1 MVLARSLDSC
11 VNPLGKNE
19 IVVGILALSY
29 VYKRFIQVAL
39 RVAKAAHDRRPL
51 HTPLLSILARL
62 PPLRLGKVL
71 DWVLTSGG
79 LYRRR
84 ARSTR
89 GLMKSAVSPEGVVD
103 GNSVKNVPIDYEQV
117 LVEADSANMRLAAP
131 LDCMSD
137 DPCLSFRSAIG
148 ALSRDELS
156 SQHSDSPLHSQ
167 HDEDEEGLNESGLLD
182 EHDSDDEE
190 DDNNGVF
197 LEDLITDA
205 FSVADEPLSD
215 GDDDQQDVPKSG
227 KVTER
232 FERDG
237 DDLVYT
243 HTLTLA
249 EAICGTQFTIATLDG
264 RQLAV
269 SEDRASPQHVKVIP
283 GEGMFSAKRRCKGDL
298 KIKYNIVFPDLAQR
312 LVLSETLKP
321 SLQPVSSPK

>member
-1 MVLARSLDSC
+1 M
-11 VNPLGKNE
+11 NPLGKNE
-19 IVVGILALSY
+19 IIVGILALSY
-29 VYKRFIQVAL
+29 VYKRFIQVTL

-51 HTPLLSILARL
+51 HTPLLNILARL

-71 DWVLTSGG
+71 DWFLTSGG

-84 ARSTR
+84 ARSMR
-89 GLMKSAVSPEGVVD
+89 GLMKSSVSPEGMVD
-103 GNSVKNVPIDYEQV
+103 GSAVKNVPVDYEQV
-117 LVEADSANMRLAAP
+117 FVEANSSMRLAVP

-167 HDEDEEGLNESGLLD
+167 NGEEEGLNDSGLLD
-182 EHDSDDEE
+182 EHDPDGEE

-215 GDDDQQDVPKSG
+215 GDDEPQDVPKSG
-227 KVTER
+227 KVNER
-232 FERDG
+232 FECDG
-237 DDLVYT
+237 DDLIYT

-249 EAICGTQFTIATLDG
+249 EAICGTQFTLITLDG
-264 RQLAV
+264 RQLPV

-298 KIKYNIVFPDLAQR
+298 KIRYNIVFPDQAERQF
-312 LVLSETLKP
+312 LSETLKP
-321 SLQPVSSPK
+321 GLRPISSPK